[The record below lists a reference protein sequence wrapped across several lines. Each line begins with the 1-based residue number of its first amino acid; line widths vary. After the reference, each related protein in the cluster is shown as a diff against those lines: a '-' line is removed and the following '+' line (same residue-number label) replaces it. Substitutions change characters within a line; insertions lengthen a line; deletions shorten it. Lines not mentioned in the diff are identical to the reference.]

1 METKLFDIVRLAN
14 RHEFIVTAINNRR
27 PVNPFVG
34 VKVNGG
40 GTEYRFGP
48 KHRPVVIGHA
58 DATHPALVARNQ
70 KKGNPVSAVK
80 GIIEQLLTAVEEGD
94 LVKANILAGAIRTT
108 SEFRK

>member
-1 METKLFDIVRLAN
+1 MEIKQFDIVRLNN

-27 PVNPFVG
+27 PVNPFAG
-34 VKVNGG
+34 VKVNGR
-40 GTEYRFGP
+40 GTEYIFGP

-58 DATHPALVARNQ
+58 EPDHPALVARNQ
-70 KKGNPVSAVK
+70 KKGNPVK